1 MEGVSYFA
9 SVSPQGPQVRIR
21 IRTPASGI
29 VEGISLS
36 HFIVNVV
43 YDVPRS
49 LAMWL
54 IAQGTAEEDV
64 SREQAIRLGFD
75 PDDQPPELSG
85 GGISVVL
92 PKDTEDDR
100 PRRTHKGSRRHRR

>member
-1 MEGVSYFA
+1 
-9 SVSPQGPQVRIR
+9 VRIR
-21 IRTPASGI
+21 IRRPASGI

-75 PDDQPPELSG
+75 RNDQPPELSG
-85 GGISVVL
+85 GGISVVP

-100 PRRTHKGSRRHRR
+100 PSRTHKGPPRHRR

>member
-1 MEGVSYFA
+1 M
-9 SVSPQGPQVRIR
+9 RIR
-21 IRTPASGI
+21 IRRPASGI

-43 YDVPRS
+43 YDVKRS
-49 LAMWL
+49 RAMWL

-75 PDDQPPELSG
+75 RNDQPPELSG
-85 GGISVVL
+85 GGVSVV
-92 PKDTEDDR
+92 PPRDTEDDR
-100 PRRTHKGSRRHRR
+100 PTRRRKGPRKHRR

>member
-1 MEGVSYFA
+1 
-9 SVSPQGPQVRIR
+9 VRIR
-21 IRTPASGI
+21 IRRPASGI

-64 SREQAIRLGFD
+64 SHEQAIRLGFD
-75 PDDQPPELSG
+75 QNDQPPELSG
-85 GGISVVL
+85 GGVSVVP

-100 PRRTHKGSRRHRR
+100 PPRTRRGRRRDRSR

>member
-1 MEGVSYFA
+1 M
-9 SVSPQGPQVRIR
+9 RIR

-54 IAQGTAEEDV
+54 IGQGTAEEDV

-75 PDDQPPELSG
+75 RDDQPPELSG
-85 GGISVVL
+85 GGVSVVP

-100 PRRTHKGSRRHRR
+100 PPRRRKGPRKHRR